1 MDLKVY
7 YQKLRA
13 KEAEITEEFPVMVSN
28 ETSDGGKGGRFAEVT
43 RAVAAKMMLD
53 GSARLAA
60 AEEAKAYRDAQAEA
74 KRLADQ
80 AAEAAK
86 VQLTVVT
93 AGEIARL
100 TGARKEKV

>member
-13 KEAEITEEFPVMVSN
+13 TEGEIGEQFPVVVSK
-28 ETSDGGKGGRFAEVT
+28 ETSDGGKGGRYAEVT
-43 RAVAAKMMLD
+43 RAVAAKMTLD
-53 GSARLAA
+53 GSARLATP
-60 AEEAKAYRDAQAEA
+60 EEAKTYRDTQAEA
-74 KRLADQ
+74 KKAADQ

-86 VQLTVVT
+86 VQLTIVT
-93 AGEIARL
+93 AGEMARL